1 MSELVNQSVAGI
13 PPTPS
18 PKKVCIYFEIF
29 SDEEKLFYEQARQ
42 VEALDDKI
50 VLLRVRIMSLSMHKP
65 DDISMLLR
73 ALICLDR
80 LCKTNRKVFLRDQ
93 ENAEKI
99 KQNTIALLKGLNI
112 PPEFVE
118 KKFH

>member
-1 MSELVNQSVAGI
+1 MSEELNRTV
-13 PPTPS
+13 TPNE
-18 PKKVCIYFEIF
+18 PDIKRCIYYASF
-29 SDEEKLFYEQARQ
+29 SEDEKNFYEQARQ
-42 VEALDDKI
+42 VEALDEEI

-73 ALICLDR
+73 ALTCLDR
-80 LCKTNRKVFLRDQ
+80 LSKTNRKVFLRDQ

-99 KQNTIALLKGLNI
+99 KQNMITLLKGLNV

-118 KKFH
+118 RKFH